1 MATLDTERLFGNP
14 FLGHSNGTP
23 CKVSS
28 FFGHSGHTFLERP
41 FQVFCWETLF
51 LHQYHIHDRDADGDD
66 GCCDQEVDYDGSED
80 DEEIYDDDDNDDD
93 FDDKE
98 TDDNDNEVDF
108 DANEVDDD
116 SSDDDDDHNEDDE
129 EVDDD
134 SSDDD
139 DDHDE
144 DDEEVDDD
152 DSDVC

>member
-23 CKVSS
+23 CRVSS
-28 FFGHSGHTFLERP
+28 FLDTLVTLFSNGLSRFSAGKP
-41 FQVFCWETLF
+41 FF

-66 GCCDQEVDYDGSED
+66 GCYDQEVDYDGSED

-98 TDDNDNEVDF
+98 ADDNDNEVDF

-116 SSDDDDDHNEDDE
+116 SSDDDDDHNK
-129 EVDDD
+129 
-134 SSDDD
+134 
-139 DDHDE
+139 

-152 DSDVC
+152 DSDGC